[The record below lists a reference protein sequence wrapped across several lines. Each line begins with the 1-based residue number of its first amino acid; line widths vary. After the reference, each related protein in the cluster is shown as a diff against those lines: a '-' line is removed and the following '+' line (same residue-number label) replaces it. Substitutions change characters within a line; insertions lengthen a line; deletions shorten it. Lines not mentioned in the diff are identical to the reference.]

1 MSHNPLDALASAVAC
16 ARDAWS
22 WDDEPSAAALVNVND
37 LLGRARRLF
46 DAAFAQV
53 ASEIARQS
61 RPEMGPDSL
70 AKMQGF
76 RSPAAFIAAT
86 TGTTNG
92 EAARLL
98 RVGEA
103 TAPRATFGDSPAP
116 PRYPHVAAALADG
129 SIGAAAAAAIITMLD
144 RVRVR
149 AGEEATDAAEQT
161 LAAQAPG
168 LTLDQLSRV
177 ISRAEAILD
186 PAGVERREDELR
198 AERYLHIRE
207 DHTGMIILNA
217 KLDPEHGAP
226 IKNAIEGLVTAEL
239 RVARDAGHD
248 VGSPGASAPG
258 VGSPGGVGAELSDA
272 ARRTIPQMQADALA
286 RLCEH
291 AIGCFTRDLPLEGA
305 TVVVR
310 VDLADLTENSGFATV
325 DGLAT
330 PISIATARRMAAGG
344 AVIPCV
350 LGGDSEILD
359 WGREKRL
366 FTRAQRLALVER
378 DGGCAMCGAPPGQV
392 KVHHIK
398 WWQRDGGPTD
408 LNNGILLC
416 EACHHRIHDNG
427 WDITIEGP
435 GVEARVWFHPPAQV
449 DPARTPRLGGRRRF
463 DYAA

>member
-1 MSHNPLDALASAVAC
+1 MSDNPLDALASAVAC

-53 ASEIARQS
+53 ATEIARQS
-61 RPEMGPDSL
+61 RPELGPDSL

-129 SIGAAAAAAIITMLD
+129 SVGAAASAAIITMLD
-144 RVRVR
+144 RVCVR
-149 AGEEATDAAEQT
+149 AGKEATDAAEQA

-177 ISRAEAILD
+177 IARAEALLD

-239 RVARDAGHD
+239 RAARDERGDGLPEATQ
-248 VGSPGASAPG
+248 
-258 VGSPGGVGAELSDA
+258 
-272 ARRTIPQMQADALA
+272 RTIPQMQADALA

-291 AIGCFTRDLPLEGA
+291 AIGCSTRDLPLEGA

-310 VDLADLTENSGFATV
+310 VALDDLIEGSDGSDGSDGTGFATV

-378 DGGCAMCGAPPGQV
+378 DGGCAMCGAPPGHV

-398 WWQRDGGPTD
+398 WWQRDSGPTD

-427 WDITIEGP
+427 WDITID
-435 GVEARVWFHPPAQV
+435 GVGVDAQVWFHPPAQV